1 MAFGMEIK
9 TKLRKCP
16 FCGGEAEIISDSDS
30 GGMAGFAV
38 MCEQCHAMTAF
49 YLDDARR
56 AVRAWNTRCKEE
68 FF

>member
-1 MAFGMEIK
+1 MEIK

-16 FCGGEAEIISDSDS
+16 FCGGEAEIISDSPN
-30 GGMAGFAV
+30 GEMASFAV
-38 MCEQCHAMTAF
+38 MCKRCNSMTAF
-49 YLDDARR
+49 YLDDTKR